1 MVLTC
6 LSFFVVFDM
15 WLFIKSVGSEYAN
28 DFLIILGYSLDIMD
42 LVFLITEQG
51 D

>member
-1 MVLTC
+1 
-6 LSFFVVFDM
+6 M
-15 WLFIKSVGSEYAN
+15 WLFIKSVDSESAN

-42 LVFLITEQG
+42 LEQG

>member
-1 MVLTC
+1 
-6 LSFFVVFDM
+6 M

>member
-1 MVLTC
+1 
-6 LSFFVVFDM
+6 M

-42 LVFLITEQG
+42 LEQG